1 MEQSPRDWF
10 QEYLTPNLV
19 QYIGVRERLFA
30 GRTRYQQVEVLDTL
44 DFGRA
49 LILDGKT
56 QSSEADEFVYH
67 EALVHPAMVTHPNP
81 ESVFI
86 AGGGEGAT
94 LREGA
99 GAPLGEVGGDGGPGR
114 RDCRHLPSL
123 PAQPPPAGAFD
134 DARLELHFADARRYL
149 ETDSRTYDVIL
160 IDLPDPQEA
169 GPAGALYTRNF
180 YDLLRRRLNPGGVV
194 AVQSEQLMTGNLE
207 AFAAIASTLRSVFP
221 GVYPYH
227 AMIPSFSFDWGFNVA
242 TTGPNPM
249 AMTAEEIDRRL
260 RERGC
265 DSLRS
270 YDGQAHAGMFALARH
285 LRGRHRIGDA
295 HHHGGRAAGGCVG
308 RARPLAYPFPP

>member
-1 MEQSPRDWF
+1 MEHSPRSWF

-49 LILDGKT
+49 LVLDGKT

-94 LREGA
+94 LREA
-99 GAPLGEVGGDGGPGR
+99 LAHRSVKSAVMVDLDGEVVDICR
-114 RDCRHLPSL
+114 RFLPNHHK
-123 PAQPPPAGAFD
+123 GAFD
-134 DARLELHFADARRYL
+134 DPRLELHFADARKYL
-149 ETDSRTYDVIL
+149 EDTPRAYDVIL

-169 GPAGALYTRNF
+169 GPAGALYTQNF

-194 AVQSEQLMTGNLE
+194 AVQSEQLMTGNLD

-221 GVYPYH
+221 GVHPYH

-242 TTGPNPM
+242 TLGPNPL
-249 AMTAEEIDRRL
+249 AMTADEIDHRL

-270 YDGQAHAGMFALARH
+270 YDGKAHAGMFALARH
-285 LRGRHRIGDA
+285 LREAVDSETRIITEDE
-295 HHHGGRAAGGCVG
+295 
-308 RARPLAYPFPP
+308 PLVVV